1 MSNIVTA
8 LYNDTGRARTRPLY
22 RYDYGQ
28 VLKIYGTTL
37 PETYEVHFSNSV
49 RDEAVTVT
57 GNVNGVEVPDAC
69 LMDGRPVYAW
79 LYMHTGEDDGETV
92 FHITIPVID
101 RSCPSGVAPTPV
113 ERNIAQEALN
123 KANEVKSTVDS
134 HFPATGKFV
143 AGTGSATANYAVAE
157 GNGTT
162 ASGVAAHSEGVYST
176 ASGNHS
182 HAEGNSTASAT
193 AAHAEGIGSRATGVA
208 SHAEGVTCEEEVDG
222 IIAETVTTASG
233 EASHAEGMGTTASG
247 KAAHSEGV
255 KTVANHESQH
265 VFGEYNKLDNSSAA
279 ATARGNYVEIV
290 GNGTA
295 DSARSNARTLD
306 WSGNEELAGD
316 LTVNKGGA
324 NEASVSEIADDVSTL
339 KSTSLTALQKQ
350 MLVDLFSSTANT
362 GHASGDPV
370 LAGTYV
376 LKCDVATATGSRSMF
391 TFKWVKE
398 S

>member
-8 LYNDTGRARTRPLY
+8 LFNDTGRARTRPLY

-28 VLKIYGTTL
+28 VLQINGATL

-57 GNVNGVEVPDAC
+57 GNANGVEVPDAC

-123 KANEVKSTVDS
+123 KANEV
-134 HFPATGKFV
+134 
-143 AGTGSATANYAVAE
+143 
-157 GNGTT
+157 
-162 ASGVAAHSEGVYST
+162 
-176 ASGNHS
+176 
-182 HAEGNSTASAT
+182 
-193 AAHAEGIGSRATGVA
+193 
-208 SHAEGVTCEEEVDG
+208 
-222 IIAETVTTASG
+222 
-233 EASHAEGMGTTASG
+233 
-247 KAAHSEGV
+247 
-255 KTVANHESQH
+255 ES
-265 VFGEYNKLDNSSAA
+265 
-279 ATARGNYVEIV
+279 
-290 GNGTA
+290 
-295 DSARSNARTLD
+295 
-306 WSGNEELAGD
+306 
-316 LTVNKGGA
+316 
-324 NEASVSEIADDVSTL
+324 SVSEIAGDVSALKSATFYKIIVGANAIVPTIRNSTLTYGISGPRVTATYRLVDGANKLIDTIETTTLNSSTAGQSATQRLLYVVWNVTTHKMEIVASLAYNAENIYIVGYYNEATAEGVVYQSPFPYYNTDYPADNKTLQDDVQAL
-339 KSTSLTALQKQ
+339 KSASLTAQQKQ
-350 MLVDLFSSTANT
+350 MLVGLFSSTANT

-376 LKCDVATATGSRSMF
+376 LKCNVATATGSRSMF